1 MSMHERSMLAHDLH
15 SLASTMDTIKDENEE
30 EVSVNPKE
38 SLRDQD
44 ARVLSL
50 RMAYGLDWELMTFFT
65 MDTIKDGNEEE
76 VGQFE
81 TF

>member
-38 SLRDQD
+38 SLRD
-44 ARVLSL
+44 
-50 RMAYGLDWELMTFFT
+50 
-65 MDTIKDGNEEE
+65 
-76 VGQFE
+76 
-81 TF
+81 